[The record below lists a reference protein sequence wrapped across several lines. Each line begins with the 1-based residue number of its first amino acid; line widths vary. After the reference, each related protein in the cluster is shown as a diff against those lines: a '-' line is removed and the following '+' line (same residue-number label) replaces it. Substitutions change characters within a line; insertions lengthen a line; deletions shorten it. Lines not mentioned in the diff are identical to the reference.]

1 MTNESDKLVDVIMTI
16 EQIFR
21 VGLVQSAEKDLFST
35 TLMIRLLGFLRK
47 VITVLDLF
55 SVDFEKTIMNSIFKI
70 GIEKVKQF
78 DNINYEKKS
87 TVTCKEDV
95 FSDDNYEALV
105 VEIAETLSRFTMALN
120 DNIKEDD
127 LFVLLNSSIPIVQKS
142 ALYLLQSYYENV
154 TPKLPTE
161 ILEQYPEAIKEAA
174 ESKEFFPKMMIET
187 IEKNYEK
194 EQENKMKYKKM
205 RKNREQDQF
214 FVKKLSLTTEG
225 EHIGYMLSWII
236 LMYKLK
242 NSKED
247 SGIRAEK
254 VIY

>member
-154 TPKLPTE
+154 TPNHPTHFT
-161 ILEQYPEAIKEAA
+161 KV
-174 ESKEFFPKMMIET
+174 ET
-187 IEKNYEK
+187 
-194 EQENKMKYKKM
+194 
-205 RKNREQDQF
+205 
-214 FVKKLSLTTEG
+214 
-225 EHIGYMLSWII
+225 
-236 LMYKLK
+236 
-242 NSKED
+242 
-247 SGIRAEK
+247 
-254 VIY
+254 